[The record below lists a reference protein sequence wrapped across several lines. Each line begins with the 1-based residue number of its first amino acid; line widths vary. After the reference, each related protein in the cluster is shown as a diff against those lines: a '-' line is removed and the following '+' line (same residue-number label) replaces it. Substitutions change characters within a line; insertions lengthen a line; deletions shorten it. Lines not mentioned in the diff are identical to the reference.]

1 MKELFISGFLL
12 ILLIIT
18 SSANINIKKLN
29 VYMAKG
35 SGAVSILDDVDYQG
49 VFQNG
54 IFKDHNLTIDISSG
68 KQAFLDQFFASNI
81 VYLSLHANPNKWVVG
96 NGEVVTVT
104 DLAQAYQA
112 KKRGP
117 NLVIVTGCQTIKD
130 DAGALG
136 FASAIGITDGNG
148 KRAYLG
154 YKTITVGLFS
164 DRFFRV
170 FLATWMKPKADGSYR
185 TLEETRTEAKDF
197 INRMLDRQKDKEG
210 TARLGKLA
218 SFAPL
223 DPKVG
228 GSFYIIGNSD
238 LRFSDL

>member
-1 MKELFISGFLL
+1 MKNIFISGFLL

-18 SSANINIKKLN
+18 SSANINSKKLN

-35 SGAVSILDDVDYQG
+35 KGAISILDDSDYQG

-54 IFKDHNLTIDISSG
+54 IFKDHNLIIDTSSG

-81 VYLSLHANPNKWVVG
+81 VYLSLHANPKKWVVG

-104 DLAQAYQA
+104 DLAQTYQA
-112 KKRGP
+112 KKKGP
-117 NLVIVTGCQTIKD
+117 NLVIVTGCETIKD
-130 DAGALG
+130 DAETLG
-136 FASAIGITDGNG
+136 FASAIGITDNSN

-154 YKTITVGLFS
+154 YRTITVGLFS

-170 FLATWMKPKADGSYR
+170 FLATWMKPKADGNYR
-185 TLEETRTEAKDF
+185 TLEEARTDTKDF

-223 DPKVG
+223 DPKIG
-228 GSFYIIGNSD
+228 GSFYIIGNSE
-238 LRFSDL
+238 LRFNDL